1 MQIEPLLEPFDVRP
15 YLLLLRRNGRKL
27 ALFALATAVT
37 ALIVS
42 LILPPTYEA
51 TALVAV
57 TQPRQLVQFDPRF
70 EAVQD
75 DVQSLLAYP
84 ELALS
89 DQIFFDLLTK
99 TSLPDIETIE
109 DLHDMLEAVPANDP
123 GLIRLTVSY
132 DEPETAA
139 QIANNWAD
147 LFITQMNTLYGDQGG
162 AQVRFFQE
170 QLVEAEQVLNEA
182 EATLVEFQLVNEGNL
197 INDELHIQQS
207 AHAQYLADLNQIT
220 FLRHDIQALHT
231 QMSTTVGGIAF
242 SDQLTALFLQ
252 IKVFNAETGIPL
264 EVQIDTDN
272 TITHQNHEEQ
282 IAFLNDLLLAL
293 DNRVIED
300 EARLAELRPQIL
312 TLQQSYQG
320 YVAHYNGLLRDIT
333 VAEETYTALAR
344 KVNEEQITAQDTSMG
359 VRLASLAYAPQ
370 EPTRP
375 LIILNTLLGGALG
388 LFLATFT
395 LLITVW
401 YRQTIIQ
408 PTDD

>member
-207 AHAQYLADLNQIT
+207 AHAQYLTDLNQIT

>member
-1 MQIEPLLEPFDVRP
+1 
-15 YLLLLRRNGRKL
+15 
-27 ALFALATAVT
+27 
-37 ALIVS
+37 
-42 LILPPTYEA
+42 
-51 TALVAV
+51 
-57 TQPRQLVQFDPRF
+57 
-70 EAVQD
+70 
-75 DVQSLLAYP
+75 
-84 ELALS
+84 
-89 DQIFFDLLTK
+89 
-99 TSLPDIETIE
+99 
-109 DLHDMLEAVPANDP
+109 MLEAVPANDP

-359 VRLASLAYAPQ
+359 VRLASLAYAPE

-388 LFLATFT
+388 LFLAAFT

>member
-1 MQIEPLLEPFDVRP
+1 
-15 YLLLLRRNGRKL
+15 
-27 ALFALATAVT
+27 
-37 ALIVS
+37 
-42 LILPPTYEA
+42 
-51 TALVAV
+51 
-57 TQPRQLVQFDPRF
+57 
-70 EAVQD
+70 
-75 DVQSLLAYP
+75 
-84 ELALS
+84 
-89 DQIFFDLLTK
+89 
-99 TSLPDIETIE
+99 
-109 DLHDMLEAVPANDP
+109 
-123 GLIRLTVSY
+123 
-132 DEPETAA
+132 
-139 QIANNWAD
+139 
-147 LFITQMNTLYGDQGG
+147 
-162 AQVRFFQE
+162 
-170 QLVEAEQVLNEA
+170 
-182 EATLVEFQLVNEGNL
+182 
-197 INDELHIQQS
+197 
-207 AHAQYLADLNQIT
+207 
-220 FLRHDIQALHT
+220 
-231 QMSTTVGGIAF
+231 MSTTVGGIAF

>member
-1 MQIEPLLEPFDVRP
+1 
-15 YLLLLRRNGRKL
+15 
-27 ALFALATAVT
+27 
-37 ALIVS
+37 
-42 LILPPTYEA
+42 
-51 TALVAV
+51 
-57 TQPRQLVQFDPRF
+57 
-70 EAVQD
+70 VQD